1 MDIESVI
8 LKEKAQEIISLSKNF
23 LTNEEGIFIRG
34 KDIKNNIIFPE
45 LLIDELGDFLPF
57 FAYFGDEET
66 CLKHIEYTKKHEP
79 IYERAFS
86 YTDLLFGLLW
96 YSVLGKH
103 KSEAI
108 SFGTYYTKKIISRFF
123 GKFPGSYYVRG
134 WVLPVFNTQDSTFIE
149 IFTEFYRATHD
160 KFFLEQ
166 ARRLFCMLSEN
177 KFFQREGL
185 LPELIITIPFLKL
198 FSLLVPKKF
207 NQARVMKHNTNFGFG
222 LLDLWRLDP
231 SEKIKETFYRLYQ
244 GLEKHVSPEGGIGN
258 FPYQKSL
265 PADLVSSFA
274 VADLFADGFIVFKKP
289 EYLELARRI
298 AHFWMD
304 RQSKTTGLF
313 PKEDGSPLSYLDNET
328 DMAIVLFKLWE
339 ITGEQKYHDSAMRAL
354 GGIFT
359 HHKGSHGYVLEVDIN
374 SGKHEDEL
382 YKTKFNTLLLKPI
395 IYLLS
400 GKKIYND
407 NQLFMLMK
415 DR

>member
-1 MDIESVI
+1 MSSIPNLEN
-8 LKEKAQEIISLSKNF
+8 KAQEIISLSKKF
-23 LTNEEGIFIRG
+23 LTDREGIFIRG
-34 KDIKNNIIFPE
+34 KDMRNNIIFPE

-66 CLKHIEYTKKHEP
+66 CLKHIRYTKDHEP

-86 YTDLLFGLLW
+86 YTDLLFGLSW
-96 YSVLGKH
+96 YGTLGKH
-103 KSEAI
+103 KDEAI

-123 GKFPGSYYVRG
+123 GRFPGSYYVRG
-134 WVLPVFNTQDSTFIE
+134 FVLPVFNTQDSTFME
-149 IFTEFYRATHD
+149 IFTEFYRSTRD
-160 KFFLEQ
+160 VFFLNQ
-166 ARRLFCMLSEN
+166 ARRLFEMLSEN
-177 KFFQREGL
+177 KFFKREGM
-185 LPELIITIPFLKL
+185 LPELIITIPLLKPL
-198 FSLLVPKKF
+198 SLLVPKKF

-231 SEKIKETFYRLYQ
+231 SEKIKTVFHRLYR
-244 GLEKHVSPEGGIGN
+244 GLEKHISRDGGIGN
-258 FPYQKSL
+258 FPYQKGL

-274 VADLFADGFIVFKKP
+274 VADLMADGFMVFKKQ
-289 EYLELARRI
+289 EYLELAKRV
-298 AHFWMD
+298 AHFWMA

-313 PKEDGSPLSYLDNET
+313 PKEDGSRLSYLDNET

-339 ITGEQKYHDSAMRAL
+339 ITGEQTYHDSAMRAL
-354 GGIFT
+354 EGIFT
-359 HHKGSHGYVLEVDIN
+359 YHKATHGYVLEVDIN